1 MKNRFFITAFFLYCS
16 LLSFGQNPTS
26 SIQKTNVKIEIGHHI
41 LSCPELP
48 RNLKLKLMELKGIS
62 DYLVNRETNSI
73 SFNIPKG
80 EITSE
85 EIVNIAIKC
94 AFPAGDVKV
103 FMTDSIEG
111 KK

>member
-1 MKNRFFITAFFLYCS
+1 MKIRFFILATFLFCS
-16 LLSFGQNPTS
+16 LFTFSQNSEPAG
-26 SIQKTNVKIEIGHHI
+26 QKTNVKIEIGHHI

-48 RNLKLKLMELKGIS
+48 RNLKLKLMGLKGIS

-73 SFNIPKG
+73 SFSIPKG

-103 FMTDSIEG
+103 FMTDSIEE